1 MYSDSSKL
9 ETLRTNFIS
18 MTNYTSVSLCVDL
31 DPFVGWKIFSLVN
44 LRPPENMD
52 ICITFHNNYKITI
65 RK

>member
-18 MTNYTSVSLCVDL
+18 MTNYTSVSLRVDS
-31 DPFVGWKIFSLVN
+31 DPFVGWKILSLVN
-44 LRPPENMD
+44 LRPLENMD
-52 ICITFHNNYKITI
+52 ICITIHNNYKITI